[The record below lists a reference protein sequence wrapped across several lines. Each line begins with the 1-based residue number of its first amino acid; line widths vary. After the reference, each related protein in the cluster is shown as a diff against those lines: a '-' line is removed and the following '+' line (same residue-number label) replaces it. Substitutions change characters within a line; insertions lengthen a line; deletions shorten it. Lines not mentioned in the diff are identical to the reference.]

1 MGSVAVT
8 KPKPKPDRR
17 TAARRIAALIEQH
30 MTESGLSEREKNNR
44 VKQFSKRVDKAIA
57 RRAKRA

>member
-1 MGSVAVT
+1 MGSVAVA
-8 KPKPKPDRR
+8 KPKPDRR
-17 TAARRIAALIEQH
+17 AAARRIAALIEQH
-30 MTESGLSEREKNNR
+30 MTDSGLSEREKNNR